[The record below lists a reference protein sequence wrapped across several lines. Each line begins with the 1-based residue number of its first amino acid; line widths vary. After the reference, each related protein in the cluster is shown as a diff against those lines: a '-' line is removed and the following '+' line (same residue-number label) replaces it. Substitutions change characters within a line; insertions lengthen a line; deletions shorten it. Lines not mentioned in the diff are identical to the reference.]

1 MATEQND
8 APSKPDGPT
17 GKLCT
22 WLASLEFNDIPPD
35 VRERAKYLLL
45 DGFGCLLV
53 GSRLDWSELG
63 SAAISDFE
71 KAGGA
76 DLIVASERRASAFS
90 AAMINS
96 SFIQGFELDDYYPA
110 APVHSNSVIIPA
122 ALPLLQRHR
131 DITGRQLLA
140 AVVRGYEVATRVGLS
155 LHGPQMLSRG
165 WHSGAVFGGPAAA
178 ASAGALLRFSAA
190 QYEDAL
196 GIAATQACGL
206 MSAQFESMVKRMQ
219 HGFAARNGLYGA
231 VLAHRGF
238 VGIKQVFERDYGGFL
253 GVFGEGHQPDQA
265 QLTAGLGDHWNTMDI
280 AVKPYAAMG
289 ALHAGI
295 DDAFAIRGQ
304 RAVRPEEV
312 SAILIEIGDAAYQH
326 GGFPITRPI
335 APITAQMSVRYSV
348 AVALLDGAALLQ
360 QFSEARVADDDV
372 WALIDRTDV
381 HLEPDFDKP
390 PHTGYTTRVTVH
402 FTDGTTL
409 VNLVEM
415 PTGGPG
421 RELSNDEIVQKFT
434 GLVTGLIPVGRA
446 QDLQDL
452 VLHLDDQDTLEPLLR
467 ILEEPVKK
475 ALA

>member
-1 MATEQND
+1 MAAAENG
-8 APSKPDGPT
+8 APSDPGGPT
-17 GKLCT
+17 GTLCT
-22 WLASLEFNDIPPD
+22 WLASLKFADIPEN
-35 VRERAKYLLL
+35 VRERAKHLLL
-45 DGFGCLLV
+45 DGFGCLLI
-53 GSRLDWSELG
+53 GSHLDWSELG

-71 KAGGA
+71 KTGGI
-76 DLIVASERRASAFS
+76 DLIVASERRTSAFS

-122 ALPLLQRHR
+122 ALPLLQRQKE
-131 DITGRQLLA
+131 ITGPELLA

-178 ASAGALLRFSAA
+178 AAAGALLRFSAA
-190 QYEDAL
+190 QYEDAI

-231 VLAHRGF
+231 VLANRGF

-253 GVFGEGHQPDQA
+253 GVFGEGHQPDQS
-265 QLTAGLGDHWNTMDI
+265 QLTAGLGNHWNTMDI

-295 DDAFAIRGQ
+295 DDAFAIRSQ

-348 AVALLDGAALLQ
+348 AVALLDGQALLQ

-372 WALIDRTDV
+372 WTLIDRTDV
-381 HLEPDFDKP
+381 HLEPAFDKP
-390 PHTGYTTRVTVH
+390 PHTGYTTRVTVQ
-402 FTDGTTL
+402 FTDGTSA

-421 RELSNDEIVQKFT
+421 RELSNEEIVDKFT
-434 GLVTGLIPVGRA
+434 SLVGGLVPEGRA
-446 QDLQDL
+446 GRLRDLILNLEKQDS
-452 VLHLDDQDTLEPLLR
+452 LEPLLS
-467 ILEEPVKK
+467 ILGEPAKN

>member
-1 MATEQND
+1 MAVID
-8 APSKPDGPT
+8 SDGPSKPDGPT
-17 GKLCT
+17 GQLCT
-22 WLASLEFNDIPPD
+22 WLASVKFTDLPSE

-45 DGFGCLLV
+45 DGFGCLLI
-53 GSRLDWSELG
+53 GSHLDWSELG
-63 SAAISDFE
+63 SAAIADFE
-71 KAGGA
+71 GAGA
-76 DLIVASERRASAFS
+76 DLIVASKRRTSPFS
-90 AAMINS
+90 AALINS

-122 ALPLLQRHR
+122 VLPLLQRHNEV
-131 DITGRQLLA
+131 TGRALLA
-140 AVVRGYEVATRVGLS
+140 AVVRGYEVGTRVGLA

-196 GIAATQACGL
+196 GIAATQAGGL

-253 GVFGEGHQPDQA
+253 GVFGEGHQPDQT

-304 RAVRPEEV
+304 RPVRPDEV

-360 QFSEARVADDDV
+360 QFSEVRVADDDV

-381 HLEPDFDKP
+381 HLEPGFDAP

-409 VNLVEM
+409 INEVEM

-421 RELSNDEIVQKFT
+421 QELSNDDIEAKFT
-434 GLVTGLIPVGRA
+434 TLLDGVAPTGRTEQLRDLI
-446 QDLQDL
+446 
-452 VLHLDDQDTLEPLLR
+452 LHLEDQNSLLPLLH
-467 ILEEPVKK
+467 ILEKPVNN
-475 ALA
+475 ALH